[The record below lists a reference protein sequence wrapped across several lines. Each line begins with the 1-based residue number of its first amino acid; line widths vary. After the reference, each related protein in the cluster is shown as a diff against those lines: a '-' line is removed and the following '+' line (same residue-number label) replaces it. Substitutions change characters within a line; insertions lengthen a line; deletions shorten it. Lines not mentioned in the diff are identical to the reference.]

1 MAAGEHMQRRE
12 LIKFIGSAA
21 AAWPLMARA
30 QQAKPIVAVIS
41 PLSAQAAAANIGALR
56 EGLHDLGFDEGPD
69 FMFALRFLDGN
80 MALAPIVAS
89 EVAALNV
96 DVIVAGATIPVID
109 AYKVTRTIP
118 IVMTGLGGDPVG
130 FGLAQG
136 MARPGGNVT
145 GLLFNALTASGSFGM
160 VGKQLALLAEMLPG
174 LGRIGAMFN
183 PDDAQDKPQLEVF
196 PESADNLHLDYRVYE
211 VREAGGIDAA
221 FARLGPD
228 KVQAI
233 FIPGSPTFNNY
244 RKRVAEKIAQAGLPT
259 MGTIREQAVDG
270 CLMTYGAS
278 IPSNYRQTA
287 TYVAKVLK
295 GMKPADLPIEQP
307 TKFELVINLKTARNL
322 GLTVPATLLARADE
336 VIE

>member
-1 MAAGEHMQRRE
+1 MASGEHVQRRE

-30 QQAKPIVAVIS
+30 QQAKPIVAVLS

-56 EGLHDLGFDEGPD
+56 EGLRDLGFDEGRD
-69 FMFALRFLDGN
+69 FTLALRFLDGN
-80 MALAPIVAS
+80 FALAPVMAAEVVALK
-89 EVAALNV
+89 A
-96 DVIVAGATIPVID
+96 DIIVAGSTIPVVETHN
-109 AYKVTRTIP
+109 ATRTIP
-118 IVMTGLGGDPVG
+118 IVMAGLGGDPVEL
-130 FGLAQG
+130 GLAQSI
-136 MARPGGNVT
+136 ARPGGNVT
-145 GLLFNALTASGSFGM
+145 GLLSNALTVSGNFGM
-160 VGKQLALLAEMLPG
+160 VGKQLALLAEMSPG

-196 PESADNLHLDYRVYE
+196 PESAGNLHLDYRVYE
-211 VREAGGIDAA
+211 VREAGDIDAA
-221 FARLGPD
+221 FARLVPD

-244 RKRVAEKIAQAGLPT
+244 RKRIAEKIAQAGLPT

-278 IPSNYRQTA
+278 IMGNYRRTA
-287 TYVAKVLK
+287 TYVADILK

-307 TKFELVINLKTARNL
+307 TKFELVINLKTAKSL

-336 VIE
+336 AIE